1 MTQQSDNLSLKAG
14 VSKVNITPPVGIPQR
29 GYASR
34 KDVSQGIHDELYA
47 KALVFDNGLEKIAII
62 TTDTIGVSRKH
73 TRRIRALIEEKT
85 GIPSENVLICAS
97 HTHSG
102 PSLSRVWYLP
112 GELGAEDASYIDVFC
127 RKLAGAVQ
135 MANNSLTEARIGIGI
150 GEIREG
156 IGSNRRI
163 RIDDRKTKSVARNEA
178 ISEAN
183 RVQIRPLGNMDI
195 PLGEMDNSVNVL
207 KVEDLQG
214 NIRAVLMNYTCHATA
229 AGAPLL
235 ISADYPGYTQ
245 QMMENVLDGA
255 VALFAQGA
263 CGNVNPNQY
272 RRFEPPSFEDTERM
286 GKLLAAEV
294 LKVVELIEIEAG
306 ASVMWSKLGTPLLP
320 IRAEALSEEIANQS
334 FKGLKEAKI
343 DDIQGDM
350 VETEIQAM
358 RIGNAF
364 LVALPGEPFAEIG
377 LSIKKNIQSHDESVK
392 AVFVIGYANDI
403 EMAYIPIAKAYDEG
417 GYEPSSTILAK
428 GAGEILRD
436 KFRDYSTWFTK

>member
-1 MTQQSDNLSLKAG
+1 MTQQADNLSLKAG

-85 GIPSENVLICAS
+85 GIPPENVLICSS

-112 GELGAEDASYIDVFC
+112 GELGAEDASYTDVFC

-156 IGSNRRI
+156 IGSNRRV
-163 RIDDRKTKSVARNEA
+163 RIDG
-178 ISEAN
+178 

-195 PLGEMDNSVNVL
+195 SLGEMDNSVNVL

-245 QMMENVLDGA
+245 QMVENVLDGA

-294 LKVVELIEIEAG
+294 LKVVELIETEG
-306 ASVMWSKLGTPLLP
+306 GGSVIGSKVGTPLLP
-320 IRAEALSEEIANQS
+320 IRAEALSEDIANQS

-358 RIGNAF
+358 RIGNAI

-436 KFRDYSTWFTK
+436 KFRDYSTWFTKPK

>member
-1 MTQQSDNLSLKAG
+1 MTQQTDNLSLKAG

-47 KALVFDNGLEKIAII
+47 KALVFDNGLEKNAII

-85 GIPSENVLICAS
+85 GISPENVLICAS

-112 GELGAEDASYIDVFC
+112 GELGAEDTSYTDVFC

-135 MANNSLTEARIGIGI
+135 MANNSLIEARIGVGI

-156 IGSNRRI
+156 IGSNRRV
-163 RIDDRKTKSVARNEA
+163 RIDGK
-178 ISEAN
+178 
-183 RVQIRPLGNMDI
+183 VQIRPLGNMDI

-245 QMMENVLDGA
+245 QMVENVLDGA

-294 LKVVELIEIEAG
+294 LKVVELIENESG
-306 ASVMWSKLGTPLLP
+306 ASVIWSKLDTPLLP
-320 IRAEALSEEIANQS
+320 IRAEVLSEDIANQS

-358 RIGNAF
+358 RIGNAI

-403 EMAYIPIAKAYDEG
+403 EMAYIPIAKAYGEG